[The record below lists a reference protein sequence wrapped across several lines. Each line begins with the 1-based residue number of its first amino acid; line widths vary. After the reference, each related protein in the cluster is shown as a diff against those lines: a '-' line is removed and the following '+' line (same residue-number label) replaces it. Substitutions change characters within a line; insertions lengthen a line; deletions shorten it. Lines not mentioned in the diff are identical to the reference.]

1 VLDKQLNDNKFGIAV
16 VYIIGLE
23 VCYRVI
29 LVVVVDILFYYC
41 YFLYSFFKIAL
52 NILFVYTFI
61 L

>member
-1 VLDKQLNDNKFGIAV
+1 MLDKQLNDNKFGIAV

-41 YFLYSFFKIAL
+41 LK
-52 NILFVYTFI
+52 LFSLFI
-61 L
+61 F